1 MNTEKN
7 NYKHSGMSG
16 ILESK
21 FKLNENNTNI
31 KTELLAGLTTFLTAV
46 YIVAVNP
53 VILSAAGMDAR
64 AVFWATAISAGFS
77 SILMGLITNF
87 PFALAPAMGLNA
99 YFAFYVVGVL
109 GLSWQNALAMV
120 FVSGAMFTTLSL
132 LKVQQK
138 IVDAIPHSVKN
149 SVGAGIGFFIAFIGL
164 SGAGVIVASDD
175 TLIQMGSLSNP
186 GVVLTLLGIA
196 ITATLVIKKVKGGML
211 IGILIITTM
220 GLFFTNPA
228 TGNTF
233 TQWPTDGLIAFD
245 NPITALAPTFAK
257 LSFKGMFNGPFVA
270 ILSVLFAI
278 FSFLFV
284 DLFDSIGVLLGVSTK
299 AGFINEDGELP
310 NAGKALFTS
319 AFGAMVGSI
328 LGTNTVTVYGAESTT
343 GIAEGGRTG
352 LTAIT
357 VGVLFFLALIL
368 SPLFLMIP
376 TIATA
381 PALVMVGVFMM
392 EPLVNIDLADI
403 SEAFPAF
410 LCVAI
415 MPFTYSIDRGILFGI
430 LGYTLAKVA
439 INRKEEITNTVW
451 VLTIILSSYLV
462 LEALLK

>member
-1 MNTEKN
+1 MTTETYN
-7 NYKHSGMSG
+7 SGLSE
-16 ILESK
+16 ILERK
-21 FKLNENNTNI
+21 FKLSENNTNVR
-31 KTELLAGLTTFLTAV
+31 TELLAGLTTFLTAV
-46 YIVAVNP
+46 YIIAVNP
-53 VILSAAGMDAR
+53 VILSAAGMDTR

-77 SILMGLITNF
+77 SILMGLLTNF

-99 YFAFYVVGVL
+99 YFSYYVVGVL
-109 GLSWQNALAMV
+109 GLSWQNALACV
-120 FVSGAMFTTLSL
+120 FVSGALFTTLSF

-138 IVDAIPHSVKN
+138 IVDSIPHSVKN

-164 SGAGVIVASDD
+164 SGAGVIVSSED

-186 GVVLTLLGIA
+186 GVILTLLGIA
-196 ITATLVIKKVKGGML
+196 ITATLVMKRVKGGML
-211 IGILIITTM
+211 IGILTITIL
-220 GLFFTNPA
+220 GLFFTNPE
-228 TGNTF
+228 TGTTF
-233 TQWPTDGLIAFD
+233 TQWPTEGLVAFD
-245 NPITALAPTFAK
+245 NPIKALAPTFGQ
-257 LSFKGMFNGPFVA
+257 LSFKGMFNGPPIA

-328 LGTNTVTVYGAESTT
+328 IGTNTVTVFGAESTT

-352 LTAIT
+352 LTAVT
-357 VGVLFFLALIL
+357 VGVLFFLSLIL
-368 SPLFLMIP
+368 APLFLMIP
-376 TIATA
+376 PIATA

-392 EPLVNIDLADI
+392 EPLMNIDLSDI
-403 SEAFPAF
+403 SEAFPTF

-439 INRKEEITNTVW
+439 VNRKEEITNTVW
-451 VLTIILSSYLV
+451 VLTIILTIYLV
-462 LEALLK
+462 LEGILK